1 MNKVSQIIFDKLEQ
15 DLEKKD
21 NVSLIVSGGSSPIQ
35 IFKDLSG
42 METKWGKINIS
53 LVDDRVVDKNHNDSN
68 EKLVNDLLIIDKA
81 KDANFISICN
91 QSDKLAN
98 LNRPFNVMLLGMG
111 EDGHFASLFP
121 KLIHTNPEYFDKAAK
136 PEIFF
141 TEPMGNP
148 CHKRVSMN
156 LSMILQSEI
165 IFLLVSSQKKM
176 EVFNRA
182 KNDKSLPLYFLLN
195 QDKININIVKNFWAF
210 KNII

>member
-15 DLEKKD
+15 DLKKKD

-35 IFKDLSG
+35 IFKDLSA
-42 METKWGKINIS
+42 METEWDEINIS
-53 LVDDRVVDKNHNDSN
+53 LVDDRVVDKNHTDSN
-68 EKLVNDLLIIDKA
+68 EKLVNDLLITNQA

-91 QSDKLAN
+91 QSDELTH

-121 KLIHTNPEYFDKAAK
+121 KLIETNFHYFDISKKA
-136 PEIFF
+136 EIFF

-156 LSMILQSEI
+156 LSMILQSEA
-165 IFLLVSSQKKM
+165 IFLLVSNQKKM
-176 EVFNRA
+176 EVLNHA
-182 KNDKSLPLYFLLN
+182 QNDKSLPLYYLLN
-195 QDKININIVKNFWAF
+195 QDKTHIEIVKDY
-210 KNII
+210 

>member
-1 MNKVSQIIFDKLEQ
+1 MNKVSQIIFEKLEQ

-21 NVSLIVSGGSSPIQ
+21 DVSLIVSGGSSPVQ
-35 IFKDLSG
+35 IFKDLSA
-42 METKWGKINIS
+42 METEWDEINIS

-68 EKLVNDLLIIDKA
+68 EKLVNDLLITNKA

-91 QSDKLAN
+91 QPDKLTN
-98 LNRPFNVMLLGMG
+98 TNRPFNIMLLGMG

-121 KLIHTNPEYFDKAAK
+121 ELINTNPEYFDKAAK

-141 TEPMGNP
+141 TDPMGNP

-165 IFLLVSSQKKM
+165 IFLLVSSQKKI

-182 KNDKSLPLYFLLN
+182 KNDKSLPLYYLLN
-195 QDKININIVKNFWAF
+195 QDNTYIEIVKDY
-210 KNII
+210 